1 MESDLPLSQ
10 QNLSVTLF
18 KATWPM
24 VFGVLAIM
32 SFQLVDSAF
41 IGQLGVIP
49 LALQGFTMPLQMVLI
64 GVQVGFGIAATVLIA
79 KLLGG
84 NQTEEAKQMAGLT
97 ISLGVIVI
105 GLVCLLLYLFRFPLL
120 SALGATQ
127 DVYPLVS
134 SYWAWWGLSAWLGAL
149 QYFLYSVCRANGNT
163 MLPGIMMVV
172 TSVLNIAL
180 DPLFIF
186 VLGWGIN
193 GAAIA
198 TCLSFVCGIVILA
211 YRLRGFRWLSFQHYA
226 LQINS
231 AIKQIS
237 HIFFPAVM
245 SQLMPSLSAILAT
258 KLLASFGAAAVAAWG
273 LGSRV
278 EFFAIVVVLAL
289 TMSLPPMIS
298 HALGAGQLERITKLV
313 RIALLFV
320 LSWQLFIGG
329 VSWIGADYLAQL
341 MSSEQQVSQIL
352 RYYLLLVPFSLGALG
367 CCMILVSVSNALGK
381 SYMALLISLVR
392 LFGLFLPCIWFG
404 AQFGGIEGI
413 FIGAFIGNLLAGAFA
428 YFTYLKT
435 MTGLAVRA

>member
-1 MESDLPLSQ
+1 MNLQLSQ
-10 QNLSVTLF
+10 QNLAVTLF

-24 VFGVLAIM
+24 VFGVLSIM

-49 LALQGFTMPLQMVLI
+49 LALQGFTMPLQMVII

-79 KLLGG
+79 KRLGA
-84 NQTEEAKQMAGLT
+84 NQTGQAKQMAGLVV
-97 ISLGVIVI
+97 SLGSTVI
-105 GLVCLLLYLFRFPLL
+105 GIVCCLLYLCRFPLL
-120 SALGATQ
+120 TALGATEA
-127 DVYPLVS
+127 VHPLVS
-134 SYWAWWGLSAWLGAL
+134 GYWAWWGLSAWLGAL

-186 VLGWGIN
+186 VFGWGIN

-198 TCLSFVCGIVILA
+198 TCVSFFIGILLVA
-211 YRLRGFRWLSFQHYA
+211 YRLKHSHWLSFQRGE
-226 LQINS
+226 L
-231 AIKQIS
+231 AIKRALSQIG

-298 HALGAGQLERITKLV
+298 HALGAGKFDRITQLV

-320 LSWQLFIGG
+320 LGWQLLIA
-329 VSWIGADYLAQL
+329 VIIWLGADSLAQL
-341 MSSEQQVSQIL
+341 MSAEGEVSAIL
-352 RYYLLLVPFSLGALG
+352 RQHLLIVPFSLGALG

-381 SYMALLISLVR
+381 SYNALLISVVR
-392 LFGLFLPCIWFG
+392 LFVLFLPCIWLG
-404 AQFGGIEGI
+404 AQLGGIMGI
-413 FIGAFIGNLLAGAFA
+413 FVGAFA
-428 YFTYLKT
+428 GNLFAGSFAYLSYRKT
-435 MTGLAVRA
+435 MAKLTLQS

>member
-1 MESDLPLSQ
+1 MNLHLSQ
-10 QNLSVTLF
+10 QNLAATLF

-24 VFGVLAIM
+24 VFGVLSIM

-49 LALQGFTMPLQMVLI
+49 LALQGFTMPLQMVII

-79 KLLGG
+79 KLLGA
-84 NQTEEAKQMAGLT
+84 QQPLVAKQMAGLVV
-97 ISLGVIVI
+97 SLGCAVI
-105 GLVCLLLYLFRFPLL
+105 GIVCLLLYLCRFPLL
-120 SALGATQ
+120 SALGAT
-127 DVYPLVS
+127 DAVHPLVS

-186 VLGWGIN
+186 VLDWGIN

-198 TCLSFVCGIVILA
+198 TCVSFLCGILIVA
-211 YRLRGFRWLSFQHYA
+211 YRLQHSHWLSLRRSE
-226 LQINS
+226 LQIGR
-231 AIKQIS
+231 ALKQVG

-298 HALGAGQLERITKLV
+298 HALGAGKLERIAQLV
-313 RIALLFV
+313 RVALLFV
-320 LSWQLFIGG
+320 LGWQLFIGIL
-329 VSWIGADYLAQL
+329 SWLAADGLAHL
-341 MSSEQQVSQIL
+341 MSAEEQVSHIL
-352 RYYLLLVPFSLGALG
+352 RQHLLLVPFSLGALG

-381 SYMALLISLVR
+381 SYVALLISLVR
-392 LFGLFLPCIWFG
+392 LFVLFLPCIWLG
-404 AQFGGIEGI
+404 AQLGGIQGI
-413 FIGAFIGNLLAGAFA
+413 FVGAFAGNLLAGTFA
-428 YFTYLKT
+428 YLTYRKT
-435 MTGLAVRA
+435 MASLATA